1 MEFETEKKPILSKK
15 CPNLL
20 PLRQIRRMKKIM
32 PWIGVLALLI
42 GCQNDKDGFTLEG
55 SVSGVLTDS
64 TKVYLQKRDSLG
76 RFQPIDTALI
86 VDEHFEFTGK
96 VEEVDLYTLK
106 FDSRRG
112 GTLAPVI
119 LENAEISFKS
129 PIDSLAYMTVKG
141 TEQNEWLMEFM
152 DQTRTMNEIGTTL
165 RDDMRKAYYAQ
176 DSVAYAALIEESQE
190 LVQKNLDFA
199 KTFIGNH
206 PKSLMSLTLMEDL
219 VNRKSLPVIT
229 VDSLYQLLDEDL
241 KRRPIGEKIK
251 VFIDKEKPI
260 SVGAIA
266 PDFIG
271 PDPDG
276 NELILSEVRG
286 KVTLVDFW
294 AAWCKPCRM
303 ENPNVKRVYE
313 QYKDKGFTVIGVSL
327 DKNAEEWAEAIAQ
340 DGLEWNHVSN
350 LMAWQDPIAKM
361 YNVSSIPKAFLLNE
375 EGKIIGRDLRGAAL
389 EQAVAAILD

>member
-129 PIDSLAYMTVKG
+129 PIDSLAYMAVKG

>member
-1 MEFETEKKPILSKK
+1 VEFETEKKPILSKK

>member
-1 MEFETEKKPILSKK
+1 VEFETEKKPILSKK

-206 PKSLMSLTLMEDL
+206 PKSLMSLTLMEEL

-241 KRRPIGEKIK
+241 KRRPIGAKIK
-251 VFIDKEKPI
+251 VFIDKERPI

>member
-1 MEFETEKKPILSKK
+1 
-15 CPNLL
+15 
-20 PLRQIRRMKKIM
+20 MKKIL
-32 PWIGVLALLI
+32 PWIGVFALLI
-42 GCQNDKDGFTLEG
+42 GCQSGEDGFTLEG
-55 SVSGVLTDS
+55 SISGVLTDS
-64 TKVYLQKRDSLG
+64 TNVYLQKRDSLG

-86 VDEHFEFTGK
+86 VNERFEFTGS
-96 VEEVDLYTLK
+96 VDEVDLYTLK

-119 LENAEISFKS
+119 LENAEITFKS

-219 VNRKSLPVIT
+219 VNRKSLPVLT
-229 VDSLYQLLDEDL
+229 VDSLYQILDEDL

-251 VFIDKEKPI
+251 AFIDKEKPT

-271 PDPDG
+271 PDPEG

-313 QYKDKGFTVIGVSL
+313 KYKDKGFTVVGVSL
-327 DKNAEEWAEAIAQ
+327 DKSAEDWAEAIAQ

-350 LMAWQDPIAKM
+350 LMVWQDPIAKM
-361 YNVSSIPKAFLLNE
+361 YNVSAIPKAFLLNE

>member
-1 MEFETEKKPILSKK
+1 
-15 CPNLL
+15 
-20 PLRQIRRMKKIM
+20 MKKIM